1 MVRTVRRYTA
11 PLVLNS
17 CTNSR
22 IVVSPPGTPPLGPRH
37 RDAAESIGNLKEDV
51 LLTGHLL
58 HYDGRGVCRAY
69 EMAMSD
75 HEWKLWRNA
84 DPHPQRFMATISP
97 DGNTITGRWEK
108 ATDGETWETDLDLIY
123 RRAT

>member
-1 MVRTVRRYTA
+1 
-11 PLVLNS
+11 
-17 CTNSR
+17 
-22 IVVSPPGTPPLGPRH
+22 
-37 RDAAESIGNLKEDV
+37 
-51 LLTGHLL
+51 
-58 HYDGRGVCRAY
+58 
-69 EMAMSD
+69 MAMSD

-84 DPHPQRFMATISP
+84 DPYPRRFTATISP